1 MAPIPISPH
10 LPTENTPYAT
20 VSSVSATRSQRPKMD
35 PTAIF
40 AGLSPAE
47 QAELLSRHFATQ
59 ARRLR
64 GAAAGGG
71 AAASPLYRTYALGGR
86 SSDGIHLDL
95 PAPGAEEDAVSEASA
110 DTLPAEGG
118 ASDAEMEP
126 PAAAAEA
133 EEIFVPEE
141 VPAAEN
147 PLLAALGL
155 LPPRDGGRYKIKVGA
170 ATLALKKRGNSL
182 TLGAAA
188 GAAEELIFECRH
200 ITEGKHA
207 GTMEFCVAEGAYAG
221 RFLDKWYRNNP
232 KGRHEV
238 KIYRAIDIMP
248 QNPAQRWRVEKG
260 AGGAMRLTPFC
271 SPGMFLAINEAGV
284 ACCTEAGAAISF
296 VPA

>member
-1 MAPIPISPH
+1 
-10 LPTENTPYAT
+10 
-20 VSSVSATRSQRPKMD
+20 MD

-95 PAPGAEEDAVSEASA
+95 PAAGAEEEDAASVA
-110 DTLPAEGG
+110 TLPAEDG

-126 PAAAAEA
+126 PAAAADA

-141 VPAAEN
+141 VPAAAEN
-147 PLLAALGL
+147 PLMAALGL
-155 LPPRDGGRYKIKVGA
+155 LPPRDGALFKIQVGA
-170 ATLALKKRGNSL
+170 ATLAVKKRGNSL

-188 GAAEELIFECRH
+188 EAAEALIFECRH

-248 QNPAQRWRVEKG
+248 QNPAQRWRVEQD
-260 AGGAMRLTPFC
+260 AGGIMRLTPFC